1 MVKIKCWW
9 NKTEKDYMKQTVE
22 KIAIRCSNR
31 GKEKIIDV
39 DLLET
44 DYQ

>member
-22 KIAIRCSNR
+22 KIAIKCSNC